1 MKKMI
6 LSLLAVAA
14 TMSAM
19 AINYN
24 AKATITLTSPN
35 NKTSKLIIAESDEL
49 AAGLNNGYY
58 AELNTEGRDAALY
71 VEYNGVKY
79 MQFAAKSLDEMVLGT
94 WFSDDAQD
102 GDYTLT
108 VSGVSGTETLKI
120 KIGGETIELTSG
132 TSKTLSRSALAAA
145 GNMVNPA
152 PSVPGICHQNGK
164 LEITAYKGANVQVV
178 EYDDNTKVA
187 VPATD
192 ITLDYQEIDLANVAA
207 GKQYVVIVTM
217 GADVE
222 KLVIKK

>member
-19 AINYN
+19 AITYN
-24 AKATITLTSPN
+24 AKATIILTSPN
-35 NKTSKLIIAESDEL
+35 NKTSQLIIAASDDL

-79 MQFAAKSLDEMVLGT
+79 MQFATKSLDEMVLGT
-94 WFSDDAQD
+94 WFSNNAQD

-108 VSGVSGTETLKI
+108 VSNVTGTEPLKI
-120 KIGGETIELTSG
+120 KIGNEIIELTAG

-152 PSVPGICHQNGK
+152 PAVPGICHQNGR
-164 LEITAYKGANVQVV
+164 LEFTAYTGASVQVV
-178 EYDDNTKVA
+178 GYDDNTVVA

-192 ITLDYQEIDLANVAA
+192 ITLDYQEIDLAKVAD
-207 GKQYVVIVTM
+207 GQYLVIVTK
-217 GADVE
+217 ADQTEE

>member
-19 AINYN
+19 AITYN
-24 AKATITLTSPN
+24 AKATVILTSPN
-35 NKTSKLIIAESDEL
+35 GKTSQLIIAASDALE
-49 AAGLNNGYY
+49 AGLNNGYY

-79 MQFAAKSLDEMVLGT
+79 MQFAAKSLDDMVLGT
-94 WFSDDAQD
+94 WFSNNVQD

-108 VSGVSGTETLKI
+108 VSNVTGTETLKI
-120 KIGGETIELTSG
+120 KIGNEIIELTAG
-132 TSKTLSRSALAAA
+132 TSKTLSRSALAAT
-145 GNMVNPA
+145 GNMINPA
-152 PSVPGICHQNGK
+152 PAVPGICHQNGK
-164 LEITAYKGANVQVV
+164 LEITAYKGASVQVV